1 MTYDDGVNQN
11 AAPDS
16 LHDLRVSADRP
27 GRPDVSAVR
36 NGSATAEVAQRF
48 DDFCAAARDRIT
60 GVGADQY
67 SDGDGQRYERVP
79 LESLYGEALEEL
91 LDVAAYAFMLA
102 DRIGR
107 ARDRFLSGSYAAD

>member
-1 MTYDDGVNQN
+1 MTFEDGANNN
-11 AAPDS
+11 AAPDP
-16 LHDLRVSADRP
+16 LHDLRVPADRS
-27 GRPDVSAVR
+27 GRSDVPALR